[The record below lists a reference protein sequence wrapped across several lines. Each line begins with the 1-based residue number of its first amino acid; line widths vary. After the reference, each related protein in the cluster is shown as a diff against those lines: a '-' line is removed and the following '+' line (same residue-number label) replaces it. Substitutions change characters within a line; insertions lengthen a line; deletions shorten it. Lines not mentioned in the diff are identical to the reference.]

1 MSGGSEGPGRGSPSG
16 AVGAEGEDRDVGLDG
31 GKSVPSSPLRVSR
44 TSPPAPTSPPC
55 GDGGPTGPATSSPDS
70 AGGVGWDPDG
80 TDLAAAFLDRVQAA
94 GRRSTRTTSGTGR
107 AATRRR
113 PPGAGW
119 SGPSGDERDP
129 QPLGRAVDRLVG
141 EHGWGQDL
149 AVHGAVARWDQVV
162 GADIAAH
169 VRPERFSAGELTV
182 RADSTAWATQVRLLA
197 PNLVR
202 RLNEEIGDGT
212 VTRVTVLGPH
222 TPTWRKGPRTVP
234 GRGPRDTYG

>member
-1 MSGGSEGPGRGSPSG
+1 MSGDSGSGSVGSG
-16 AVGAEGEDRDVGLDG
+16 SVGSEGEDRDVGLDG

-44 TSPPAPTSPPC
+44 SSPSTPTSLPSVARPSADPAPA
-55 GDGGPTGPATSSPDS
+55 GPDS
-70 AGGVGWDPDG
+70 SGGVGGWDPDG
-80 TDLAAAFLDRVQAA
+80 TELASAFLDRVRAGGRPAA
-94 GRRSTRTTSGTGR
+94 RSASGSGRRSRRKR
-107 AATRRR
+107 A
-113 PPGAGW
+113 PGAGW

-162 GADIAAH
+162 GPDVAAH
-169 VRPERFSAGELTV
+169 VRPERYSASELTV
-182 RADSTAWATQVRLLA
+182 RADSTAWATQVKLLA

>member
-1 MSGGSEGPGRGSPSG
+1 MSEGSAARPS
-16 AVGAEGEDRDVGLDG
+16 AD
-31 GKSVPSSPLRVSR
+31 
-44 TSPPAPTSPPC
+44 PAP
-55 GDGGPTGPATSSPDS
+55 ATPDS
-70 AGGVGWDPDG
+70 SGEVAGWDPDG
-80 TDLAAAFLDRVQAA
+80 TELASAFLDRFRA
-94 GRRSTRTTSGTGR
+94 GGRS
-107 AATRRR
+107 ATRGTAGSGRVPPPKR
-113 PPGAGW
+113 APGAGW

-162 GADIAAH
+162 GPDVAAH
-169 VRPERFSAGELTV
+169 VQPERYSAGELTV

-212 VTRVTVLGPH
+212 VVRVTVLGPH
-222 TPTWRKGPRTVP
+222 APTWRRGPRTVR

>member
-1 MSGGSEGPGRGSPSG
+1 VSGGSGSGSVGSG
-16 AVGAEGEDRDVGLDG
+16 GESRDVGLDG
-31 GKSVPSSPLRVSR
+31 RTSVPSRPLRVSR
-44 TSPPAPTSPPC
+44 DSPPDPTSTSPDAARSSDPTSA
-55 GDGGPTGPATSSPDS
+55 PAGPDS
-70 AGGVGWDPDG
+70 SGGVGGWDPDG
-80 TDLAAAFLDRVQAA
+80 TELASAFLDRVRA
-94 GRRSTRTTSGTGR
+94 GGRPAPRSGSGSVRGSRRKR
-107 AATRRR
+107 A
-113 PPGAGW
+113 PGAGW

-162 GADIAAH
+162 GPDVAAH
-169 VRPERFSAGELTV
+169 VRPERYSAGELTV
-182 RADSTAWATQVRLLA
+182 RADSTAWATQVKLLA